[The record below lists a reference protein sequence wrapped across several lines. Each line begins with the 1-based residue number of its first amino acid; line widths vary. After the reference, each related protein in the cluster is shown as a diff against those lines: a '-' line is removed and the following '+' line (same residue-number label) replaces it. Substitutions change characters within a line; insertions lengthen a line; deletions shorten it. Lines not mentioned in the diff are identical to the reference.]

1 MYTFILLLVLV
12 VVVVLLYVASTRQ
25 HPVRFLFRPRHT
37 MPPATAPAAWYTQ
50 PSYPA
55 DSHQDLGDQ
64 VVT

>member
-37 MPPATAPAAWYTQ
+37 MPPATAPAAWDTQ
-50 PSYPA
+50 PF
-55 DSHQDLGDQ
+55 
-64 VVT
+64 